1 MKNIYKYTCNY
12 KGKSKTYSLLATNLN
27 DAYEEAG
34 RLIIDNYEDID
45 DDSCDILDSAN
56 RKNWKTD
63 VMPFLMA
70 NENMLLSNIEI
81 VNNEE

>member
-1 MKNIYKYTCNY
+1 MRNKYTFTCNY